1 MNLPLAPALPP
12 APRIIGLSVALL
24 LSAAILLGGRVPDAV
39 ELFAFSWDK
48 LQHALAY
55 AVLAGSWCVAFGGRR
70 VVLSI
75 MIAVGTGALDE
86 WLQRALPGRQAD
98 LADLLADAVGATIG
112 AWLAAMLAARVWQ
125 RLRMAVAARG

>member
-1 MNLPLAPALPP
+1 MALPLAPALPP
-12 APRIIGLSVALL
+12 APRMFGLFVALA

-55 AVLAGSWCVAFGGRR
+55 AVLAGAWCVAFGGRR
-70 VVLSI
+70 AVLAI
-75 MIAVGTGALDE
+75 LIAVATGALDE

-98 LADLLADAVGATIG
+98 LADLLADAIGATIG
-112 AWLAAMLAARVWQ
+112 AWLASMFAARLWQ
-125 RLRMAVAARG
+125 RLMGVAAARG